1 MLLLIYRQNRCIE
14 LIQWCIFGN
23 VILIIYVARKLVF
36 PHVVFESN
44 ILLHL
49 DEKPQVPSRENSL
62 CYSMHV
68 NVKLSLNSRTKTD
81 IPAIRIKMENV
92 SISTS
97 KFKYSPTIFIYFCL
111 MLEMKLCFCPFHH
124 NFSKKFYMVT
134 LRFFWWY

>member
-1 MLLLIYRQNRCIE
+1 MKSYRQNRWIL
-14 LIQWCIFGN
+14 LIWWSKFGN
-23 VILIIYVARKLVF
+23 VILIIYVAWKLVF

-97 KFKYSPTIFIYFCL
+97 AFKYSPTIFIYFCL
-111 MLEMKLCFCPFHH
+111 ILEMKLCFVLFITTFQKSLYGYP
-124 NFSKKFYMVT
+124 
-134 LRFFWWY
+134 